1 MAYRYAEDVLAGE
14 GRKPFGVTEAI
25 ARMNGYLSGFP
36 LVILGEVSEVN
47 AKRGYSAVYF
57 TIKDQKSSLPCMM
70 WNTIYERTSGLRVG
84 MKIEVAGQFDIYAPK
99 GRMSFKA
106 SSFRRST
113 RSHVRFAPK
122 ASWMTRASV
131 PFRDFPKRCASSP
144 RREAMRCA
152 TSCAR

>member
-99 GRMSFKA
+99 
-106 SSFRRST
+106 
-113 RSHVRFAPK
+113 
-122 ASWMTRASV
+122 
-131 PFRDFPKRCASSP
+131 
-144 RREAMRCA
+144 
-152 TSCAR
+152 